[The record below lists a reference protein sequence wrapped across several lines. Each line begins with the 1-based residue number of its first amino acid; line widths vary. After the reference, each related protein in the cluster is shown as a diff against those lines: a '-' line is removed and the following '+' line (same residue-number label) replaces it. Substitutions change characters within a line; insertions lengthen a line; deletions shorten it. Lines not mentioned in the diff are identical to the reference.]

1 MRRFMVATVFLMSI
15 ATFTG
20 CGKGNTINQAPV
32 NNTNQQ
38 ADSSQTKDNTIE
50 NMLLGTWYDDQGNS
64 MVFYENHK
72 LEFYDAGGSSEV
84 KYYKA
89 DQDYIYLYDQESDI
103 GTVMGLATGTRH
115 GYTLTA
121 EELIIKSEDVI
132 FYRTMPENTDEVT
145 EPFEEADGQQEAVSY
160 PVYGPYIEVIC
171 NSFITSIQD
180 DMAVLLDLNGKD
192 ITPDWVKEH
201 QIRMITNIS
210 DTIFRVEANTHDQ
223 FRYGFADTDLN
234 LILEPKYKIG
244 WTMDSRYVLYKGLDA
259 TYERVEAEGIF
270 DIENKKILIENNW
283 NSINCF
289 SKVDNEGINR
299 YYFQLMDA
307 QGQLSYMDEEGN
319 SLTSSQVDEIMQKN
333 EDNNNTITYSGNSHL
348 IEQLDFSKIEA
359 VTTNYEKRYSYPSY
373 YRNPKNYPTEV
384 FRYSTSDPILGS
396 LWGLIHIDGTVIV
409 EGYDYVELLYRDP
422 VNEGMTIEAMG
433 WICKKGNTYEI
444 YSLDGKYKYVVE
456 GIDEY
461 AVVSISDQLLAV
473 ELDQNRGGQLIYLP
487 TCTKLTET
495 STYSDILGNMVEC
508 FGTAGLVKDKT
519 GNKNLVSYS
528 GKVLHENVDL
538 VSFNEGDTLV
548 VLRNVKEGTGYY
560 ECFVRDL
567 IGNKA
572 YDTFRFQYKSN
583 NIY

>member
-348 IEQLDFSKIEA
+348 IEELDFSKIEA

-473 ELDQNRGGQLIYLP
+473 EFDQNRGGQLIYLP

>member
-307 QGQLSYMDEEGN
+307 QGQLSYMDDEGN
-319 SLTSSQVDEIMQKN
+319 SLTSSQVEEIMQKN
-333 EDNNNTITYSGNSHL
+333 EDDNNTITYSGNSHL
-348 IEQLDFSKIEA
+348 IEELDFSKIEA

-473 ELDQNRGGQLIYLP
+473 EFDQNRGGQLIYLP

>member
-307 QGQLSYMDEEGN
+307 QGQLSYMDDEGN
-319 SLTSSQVDEIMQKN
+319 SLTSSQVEEIMQKN

-348 IEQLDFSKIEA
+348 IEELDFSKIEA

>member
-307 QGQLSYMDEEGN
+307 QGQLSYMDDEGN
-319 SLTSSQVDEIMQKN
+319 SLTSSQVEEIMQKN
-333 EDNNNTITYSGNSHL
+333 EDDNNTITYSGNSHL
-348 IEQLDFSKIEA
+348 IEELDFSKIEA

-409 EGYDYVELLYRDP
+409 EGFDYVELLYRDP

-473 ELDQNRGGQLIYLP
+473 EFDQNRGGQLIYLP

>member
-319 SLTSSQVDEIMQKN
+319 SLTSSQVEEIMQKN

-508 FGTAGLVKDKT
+508 FGTAALVKDKT

>member
-145 EPFEEADGQQEAVSY
+145 EPYEEADGQQEAVSY

-473 ELDQNRGGQLIYLP
+473 EFDQNRGGQLIYLP

-508 FGTAGLVKDKT
+508 FGTAALVKDKT

>member
-307 QGQLSYMDEEGN
+307 QGQLSYMDDEGN
-319 SLTSSQVDEIMQKN
+319 SLTSSQVEEIMQKN
-333 EDNNNTITYSGNSHL
+333 EDDNNTITYSGNSHL
-348 IEQLDFSKIEA
+348 IEELDFSKIEA

-473 ELDQNRGGQLIYLP
+473 EFDQNRGGQLIYLP

-508 FGTAGLVKDKT
+508 FGTAALVKDKT